1 MSCFNKEI
9 ALEFIKK
16 YAKTGPEQVSKQGQY
31 SKLLKNKAEIVSDK
45 DDSEICPEKKQEEV
59 KMFF

>member
-1 MSCFNKEI
+1 MNCFEKEV

-16 YAKTGPEQVSKQGQY
+16 YAKTGPERVSKQGQY
-31 SKLLKNKAEIVSDK
+31 NKMLKNKAEIVSDK
-45 DDSEICPEKKQEEV
+45 DDTEICPEKKEEV